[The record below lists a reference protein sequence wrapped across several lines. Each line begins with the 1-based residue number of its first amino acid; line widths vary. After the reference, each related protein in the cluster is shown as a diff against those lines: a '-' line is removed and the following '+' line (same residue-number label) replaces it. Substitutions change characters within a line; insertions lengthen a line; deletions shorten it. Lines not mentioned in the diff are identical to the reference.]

1 MMSRYGIKIYLDS
14 ADLDVMRDV
23 DKKHP
28 GVIEGFTTNPTL
40 MRAAGVRDYAAFA
53 RDALKLAAGRPV
65 SFEVIADD
73 LDTMLKQGRKI
84 AGWGDNACVK
94 IPVTTTD
101 GSPTGRVY
109 NKLITEGARVNVTAV
124 FTVEQVQQVM
134 SGFGKKSPLGIIS
147 VFAGRVANAGVDPR
161 EHIQRCKGKL
171 RSLRCEAEL
180 LWASPRQVY
189 DVFHSSR
196 AGADII
202 TLTPPL
208 IEQLDLLGTDLE
220 EYSLQTVQMFYRD
233 AVKSRLKL

>member
-1 MMSRYGIKIYLDS
+1 MSKYGIKIYLDS
-14 ADLDVMRDV
+14 ADIDIMKDVNKR
-23 DKKHP
+23 HP
-28 GVIEGFTTNPTL
+28 GVVEGFTTNPTI
-40 MRAAGVRDYAAFA
+40 MRAAGVRDYEAFA
-53 RDALKLAAGRPV
+53 RDALKLSAGRPV

-109 NKLITEGARVNVTAV
+109 NKLVAEGARVNVTAV

-134 SGFGKKSPLGIIS
+134 SGLGPRSALGVVS

-161 EHIQRCKGKL
+161 EHVQRCKGKL

-189 DVFHSSR
+189 DVVNAHE

-202 TLTPPL
+202 TLTPSL